1 MDDASTAELKRV
13 IQSQHGVAASFAK
26 SVKVLR
32 GAKPAEWDGLVHIFD
47 LKNHPSAVRAF
58 AWSSP
63 IAGGQKPRFFAVLQS
78 GQIATPV
85 QAVKAASAAIRK
97 WGAKGVGKL

>member
-1 MDDASTAELKRV
+1 MDDVSKAQLKRV
-13 IQSQHGVAASFAK
+13 IQLQHGVAASFAK

-32 GAKPAEWDGLVHIFD
+32 GGKPAEWDGLVHVFD
-47 LKNHPSAVRAF
+47 LKNHPSATRAF

-63 IAGGQKPRFFAVLQS
+63 IAGGHKPRFFAVLQS

-97 WGAKGVGKL
+97 WGAGGVG